1 METKP
6 SFRVFVSSSQR
17 ACESVADGRLPS
29 KTEMGATTRI
39 QFHHSCTF
47 HPMNKKESRK
57 RPSVGQTPTPLRM
70 MEDPTLW
77 HVMPSRSQRDKEKK
91 LTTTP
96 AKKQKIVLDEDQY
109 VEMVGK
115 VIERDYF
122 PDLDKFRTHLEVR
135 GIACPLWLV
144 LEGFG
149 KQRLRP
155 RRTTEV
161 PPSCHSERRAFQ

>member
-6 SFRVFVSSSQR
+6 SFRDHVFSSQR
-17 ACESVADGRLPS
+17 ACESFVYDNRTS
-29 KTEMGATTRI
+29 KTGMRATTRI
-39 QFHHSCTF
+39 PFHHSSTS
-47 HPMNKKESRK
+47 HPMSKKESRK

-77 HVMPSRSQRDKEKK
+77 HVMPSRSQRKKEKK
-91 LTTTP
+91 STTAP

-135 GIACPLWLV
+135 GLACPLWLV

-155 RRTTEV
+155 CRTAEV